1 MPIKKLRAFLDEND
15 VKYITIKHSNAY
27 TAQEIAAKAHVSGK
41 EVAKTVIIKID
52 GKMAMA
58 VLPASYQVDFK
69 LLKQLFGTQQVTLAT
84 EAEFSYFFPDCEV
97 GAMPPFGN
105 LYDMDVFVAES
116 LAEDKLIS
124 FNNGTHTEMLK
135 MGFGDFER
143 LVQPRILKF
152 SKKEVSFP
160 HDPEDRWLEEY

>member
-1 MPIKKLRAFLDEND
+1 MPTKKLKAFLDENN
-15 VKYITIKHSNAY
+15 VKYITVRHSSAY

-41 EVAKTVIIKID
+41 EVAKTVIIKVE

-58 VLPASYQVDFK
+58 VLPASYQLDFK
-69 LLKQLFGTQQVTLAT
+69 LLKHLFGTQQVTLAT
-84 EAEFSYFFPDCEV
+84 EAEFSYSFPDCEV

-105 LYDMDVFVAES
+105 LYDMEVYVAES
-116 LAEDKLIS
+116 LAEDKQIA
-124 FNNGTHTEMLK
+124 FNNGSHTEMLK
-135 MGFGDFER
+135 MSFEDYER

-160 HDPEDRWLEEY
+160 HDPEDRWVEDY